1 VAKKRMPSEIRLASD
16 KRAHVM
22 REIVETLLFVGLIA
36 LIVQFAIRPVRVV
49 DNSMEPHLFPNQL
62 VIVNRAAYI
71 LAGPSRGD
79 VVVYYDPANPNLESL
94 GRVIA
99 VPGDTISI
107 SVSTVTVNGVVL
119 NETYLQSTA
128 QGQVNQGV
136 VPKLKL
142 GKNLYFVMFDNR
154 TFQGTNCQTQSCDS
168 RSSGPIPRQ
177 NILGRA
183 VLVFWPFS
191 QLGGISNYSD
201 VFQNVH

>member
-1 VAKKRMPSEIRLASD
+1 VAKKRMPAEIRLASD

-22 REIVETLLFVGLIA
+22 REIVETLLFVGLIV

-49 DNSMEPHLFPNQL
+49 DDSMEPHLFPDQL
-62 VIVNRAAYI
+62 VIVNHAAYI

-79 VVVYYDPANPNLESL
+79 VVVYYDSANPNLESL

-107 SVSTVTVNGVVL
+107 SISTVTVNGVVL
-119 NETYLQSTA
+119 NEKYLQPAGASE
-128 QGQVNQGV
+128 GV
-136 VPKLKL
+136 VPKTKL
-142 GKNLYFVMFDNR
+142 GNNRYFIMFDNR
-154 TFQGTNCQTQSCDS
+154 AFQGSNCQIQSCDS
-168 RSSGPIPRQ
+168 RISGPIPRQ

-191 QLGGISNYSD
+191 QMGGISNYSD
-201 VFQNVH
+201 VFQNVP